1 MRSYHARLLGF
12 VVLGTVLMA
21 LITPCAEGAGG
32 GGVDGDVGYDGSDP
46 YSGAYSD
53 SGSYASYP
61 NRVGT
66 KATQKVQEG

>member
-32 GGVDGDVGYDGSDP
+32 GGVDGDVGL
-46 YSGAYSD
+46 
-53 SGSYASYP
+53 
-61 NRVGT
+61 
-66 KATQKVQEG
+66 